1 LIDAA
6 GASRGQG
13 VRYALGLEYDGTGF
27 SGWQRLDRPDAATR
41 RPESTL
47 QAVLEDALS
56 SVAGH
61 RIATTCA
68 GRTDAGVHAACQV
81 VHFDSDAAR
90 EPRGWML
97 GTTSRL
103 PPQASVLWCQPVDGE
118 FHARFSA
125 RARRYHYRLI
135 NRPVRPALQ
144 REYLA
149 WERRPLDAD
158 AMHRAAQAL
167 LGEHDFSAFRT
178 VHCQAPHAR
187 RDLQRIDVHRDGDIV
202 GIELQANAFL
212 HHMVRNI
219 VGSLLMV
226 GRGEAAESWIAEL
239 LAGRDRTLAGPTAPA
254 GGLVFTGPLYPAC
267 WNLPGEVTLATATDE
282 PDKEPA

>member
-1 LIDAA
+1 MIDAA

-27 SGWQRLDRPDAATR
+27 SGWQRLDRPDAVAR
-41 RPESTL
+41 RPEPTL
-47 QAVLEDALS
+47 QAALEDALS

-61 RIATTCA
+61 RIATVCA

-90 EPRGWML
+90 EPRSWML

-103 PPQASVLWCQPVDGE
+103 PPQASVLWCQPVDPG

-125 RARRYHYRLI
+125 RARRYHYRIL

-144 REYLA
+144 RDYLA
-149 WERRPLDAD
+149 WERRPLDAA
-158 AMHRAAQAL
+158 AMHRAAPARV
-167 LGEHDFSAFRT
+167 GAHAFSAVRT

-187 RDLQRIDVHRDGDIV
+187 RDLQRLDVYRDGDIV

-219 VGSLLMV
+219 AGSLLSV
-226 GRGEAAESWIAEL
+226 GRGEAAEGWIAEL
-239 LAGRDRTLAGPTAPA
+239 LAGRDRTVAGPTAPA
-254 GGLVFTGPLYPAC
+254 GGLVFIGPLYPAC
-267 WNLPGEVTLATATDE
+267 WNLPGAVSLPAATDD